1 VAAAKAAWGD
11 QEGESGEVELE
22 EEKRRR
28 RRWRRDIG
36 VVEDCRRRNWG
47 VESRWVRVRC
57 ACARTG
63 RVRRAGLESGEREE
77 KKRWWRRM
85 RLSVAGA
92 GDGER
97 EGEEVE
103 SREV

>member
-28 RRWRRDIG
+28 RRRWRRDIG
-36 VVEDCRRRNWG
+36 VVEA
-47 VESRWVRVRC
+47 E
-57 ACARTG
+57 
-63 RVRRAGLESGEREE
+63 LESGEPLSLCSYWTCEASWRVE

-85 RLSVAGA
+85 RRCRSRSRSWRAWQLGKL
-92 GDGER
+92 ER
-97 EGEEVE
+97 EP
-103 SREV
+103 

>member
-36 VVEDCRRRNWG
+36 VVEDCRRRNWA
-47 VESRWVRVRC
+47 VPVPVPYWTREASW
-57 ACARTG
+57 
-63 RVRRAGLESGEREE
+63 AGEVESGEREE
-77 KKRWWRRM
+77 KSWRKKKECHHIRTIWVCTSLQQA
-85 RLSVAGA
+85 LS
-92 GDGER
+92 EF
-97 EGEEVE
+97 
-103 SREV
+103 S